1 MELEDVNTEIEIS
14 ANKFRMTPDKIH
26 ESLQTISHYCDSFVA
41 CEKPVEQ
48 DEMREVLRD
57 SLRILLKNLEET
69 V

>member
-1 MELEDVNTEIEIS
+1 
-14 ANKFRMTPDKIH
+14 MTPDKIH

-48 DEMREVLRD
+48 AEMREVLRD
-57 SLRILLKNLEET
+57 SLRILLKDLEET